1 MESDEM
7 PDTSAVGSGATPQ
20 VDNLTS
26 EAYERLSGA
35 LSAGVI
41 VLCDHASNAL
51 PGGYG
56 TLGLPEDE
64 LERHIGYDIGA
75 RGVTERLAAALGA
88 PAVLSRYSRL
98 LIDCNRGADD
108 PTLIMR
114 VSDGAIVPGNRTLTA
129 EERALR
135 VERFYRPYH
144 TAVDALIDEALAS
157 DIVPVLVS
165 MHSFTPVWR
174 GNARPWH
181 AAILWDKD
189 PRIALPL
196 LAALRADPALVVGDN
211 EPYHGALRGDC
222 MWQHGTSRG
231 LPHVLVEIRQDLIS
245 SLEGQAAW
253 AERLALALRS
263 ILANPAAE
271 PDLKAIRF
279 FGSHTD

>member
-7 PDTSAVGSGATPQ
+7 PDTSVVGGDATSQ
-20 VDNLTS
+20 VDNPTS

-35 LSAGVI
+35 LSARVI
-41 VLCDHASNAL
+41 VLCDHAANAL
-51 PGGYG
+51 PGSYG
-56 TLGLPEDE
+56 TLGLPEAE

-135 VERFYRPYH
+135 IERFYRPYH
-144 TAVDALIDEALAS
+144 TAVDALIDEALAN

-245 SLEGQAAW
+245 SPEGQAAW

-271 PDLKAIRF
+271 PDLKAIRL

>member
-7 PDTSAVGSGATPQ
+7 PERPAVRRDATSP

-26 EAYERLSGA
+26 EAYERLAGA
-35 LSAGVI
+35 LSARVI

-51 PGGYG
+51 PEGYG
-56 TLGLPEDE
+56 TLGLPQAE

-88 PAVLSRYSRL
+88 PAVVSRYSRL

-114 VSDGAIVPGNRTLTA
+114 VSDGSIVPGNRTLTA
-129 EERALR
+129 DERALR
-135 VERFYRPYH
+135 IERFYRPYH
-144 TAVDALIDEALAS
+144 TAVDTLIDEALAS
-157 DIVPVLVS
+157 NIVPVLIS

-222 MWQHGTSRG
+222 MWEHGTSRG
-231 LPHVLVEIRQDLIS
+231 LPHVLVEIRQDLIAS
-245 SLEGQAAW
+245 AEGQAAW
-253 AERLALALRS
+253 AERLASALRS
-263 ILANPAAE
+263 ILANPALE
-271 PDLKAIRF
+271 PDLKAIRY
-279 FGSHTD
+279 FGSYTD

>member
-1 MESDEM
+1 MDSDEM
-7 PDTSAVGSGATPQ
+7 PDRSPVRKDAAPT
-20 VDNLTS
+20 VDHLAS
-26 EAYERLSGA
+26 EAYERFSGS
-35 LSAGVI
+35 LTSRVI

-51 PGGYG
+51 PEGYG
-56 TLGLPEDE
+56 TLGLPQAE

-75 RGVTERLAAALGA
+75 RGVTERLAAALDA
-88 PAVLSRYSRL
+88 PAVVSRYSRL

-129 EERALR
+129 EERTLR
-135 VERFYRPYH
+135 IERFYRPYH

-157 DIVPVLVS
+157 NIVPILVS

-174 GNARPWH
+174 GDARPWH
-181 AAILWDKD
+181 AAVLWDKD
-189 PRIALPL
+189 PRIAQSL
-196 LAALRADPALVVGDN
+196 LAELSADPALVVGDN

-231 LPHVLVEIRQDLIS
+231 LPHVLVEIRQDLIAS
-245 SLEGQAAW
+245 AEGQAAW
-253 AERLALALRS
+253 AERLASALRT

-271 PDLKAIRF
+271 PDLQTIRY

>member
-7 PDTSAVGSGATPQ
+7 PERPAVRRDATSQ

-26 EAYERLSGA
+26 EAYERLPGA
-35 LSAGVI
+35 LSARVI

-51 PGGYG
+51 PEGYG
-56 TLGLPEDE
+56 TLGLPQAE

-88 PAVLSRYSRL
+88 PAVVSRYSRL

-114 VSDGAIVPGNRTLTA
+114 VSDGSIVPGNRTLTA
-129 EERALR
+129 DERALR
-135 VERFYRPYH
+135 IERFYRPYH
-144 TAVDALIDEALAS
+144 TAVDTLIDEALAS
-157 DIVPVLVS
+157 NIVPVLIS

-222 MWQHGTSRG
+222 MWEHGTSRG
-231 LPHVLVEIRQDLIS
+231 LPHVLVEIRQDLIAS
-245 SLEGQAAW
+245 AEGQAAW
-253 AERLALALRS
+253 AERLASALRS
-263 ILANPAAE
+263 ILANPALE
-271 PDLKAIRF
+271 PDLKAIRY
-279 FGSHTD
+279 FGSYTD